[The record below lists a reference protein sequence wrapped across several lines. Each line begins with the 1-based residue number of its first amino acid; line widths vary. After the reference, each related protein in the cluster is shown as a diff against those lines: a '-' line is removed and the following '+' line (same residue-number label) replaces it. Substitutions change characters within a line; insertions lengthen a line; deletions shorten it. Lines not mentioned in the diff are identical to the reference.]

1 MQASSSA
8 QPISFAAPPSQ
19 QLHQQQRHAADVAMA
34 SPGHGQAFNP
44 ASYTRAMFGS
54 PVSWRAGSSFG
65 ARLYPGTSPSQLF
78 GSFDPN
84 SGKLSSSIESDRG
97 AFMQTQD
104 EFVSPLSLDHCAT
117 YPNRDISVQELHVLR
132 VEPE

>member
-1 MQASSSA
+1 MQASSSQSS
-8 QPISFAAPPSQ
+8 QPLPLPPSR

-34 SPGHGQAFNP
+34 SPGQGAGFNP

-104 EFVSPLSLDHCAT
+104 EFVSLPFIQYASKHKADT
-117 YPNRDISVQELHVLR
+117 IRY
-132 VEPE
+132 